1 MNECIREYV
10 SDGRGTRR
18 CQGQG
23 GGNTPCFRCQ
33 QGARI
38 VRLSTFCATRGLTH
52 TWQLWRH
59 LGTDQECRILPHTLP
74 QTCMLKSEKGHS
86 ALLPFLTPPK
96 FIKTPSGN
104 HQGQCRQL
112 LGRERLT
119 GLLESD
125 PPLFRMVS
133 APPSWLNPLLGHTP
147 PLAQPPI
154 FPLRSWETRLKLF
167 KRNLY

>member
-1 MNECIREYV
+1 MEGTLTALGV
-10 SDGRGTRR
+10 SRGLGS
-18 CQGQG
+18 CA
-23 GGNTPCFRCQ
+23 CL
-33 QGARI
+33 
-38 VRLSTFCATRGLTH
+38 LSVQRRGLTH
-52 TWQLWRH
+52 TWQLWPH

-74 QTCMLKSEKGHS
+74 QTCMLKSEKGHP
-86 ALLPFLTPPK
+86 ALLPSLTPPK
-96 FIKTPSGN
+96 FIKTPSAN

-112 LGRERLT
+112 LGRERLA

-125 PPLFRMVS
+125 PQLFRMVS
-133 APPSWLNPLLGHTP
+133 APPSRLNPLLGHTP